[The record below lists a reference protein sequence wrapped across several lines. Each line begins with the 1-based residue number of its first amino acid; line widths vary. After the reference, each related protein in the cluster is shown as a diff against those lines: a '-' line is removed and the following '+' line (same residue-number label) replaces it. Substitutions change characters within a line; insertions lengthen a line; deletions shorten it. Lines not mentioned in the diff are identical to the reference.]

1 MHLKRKTGSAVLF
14 AILTGGMILGGMAC
28 KTVDVFEKNVTI
40 PQQEWDR
47 SFQPA
52 IAFNISDTAAL
63 YNIYVT
69 LRHTHA
75 YNYNN
80 IWLNVN
86 FTLPGDTARRQRV
99 DILLADNNK
108 GWIGTGM
115 DDIYEVRKLITPQPY
130 RFKNPGQCT
139 FTLEQIMRENPLKHI
154 MNAGIRVE
162 KANR

>member
-1 MHLKRKTGSAVLF
+1 MCLKNKFAAAVLF
-14 AILTGGMILGGMAC
+14 PAIISGLVLCGSAC
-28 KTVDVFEKNVTI
+28 KTIDVFEKNVSI
-40 PQQEWDR
+40 PQQQWDR

-52 IAFNISDTAAL
+52 IVFTISDTAAL

-86 FTLPGDTARRQRV
+86 YQLPGDTLKQQRV
-99 DILLADNNK
+99 DIPLADNNK
-108 GWIGTGM
+108 GWFGTGM
-115 DDIYEVRKLITPQPY
+115 DDIYEVRRLITPQPY
-130 RFKNPGQCT
+130 RFKNSGECT

-162 KANR
+162 KVNQ

>member
-1 MHLKRKTGSAVLF
+1 MCLKNRFVSAVLSA
-14 AILTGGMILGGMAC
+14 AIVSGLILCGTAC
-28 KTVDVFEKNVTI
+28 KTIDVFEKNVNI
-40 PQQEWDR
+40 PNHQWER

-52 IAFNISDTAAL
+52 IVFNITDTAAL

-86 FTLPGDTARRQRV
+86 YQLPGDSLKQQRV
-99 DILLADNNK
+99 DIPLADNNK
-108 GWIGTGM
+108 GWLGTGM
-115 DDIYEVRKLITPQPY
+115 DDIYEVRRLITPQPY
-130 RFKNPGQCT
+130 RFKNSGKCT
-139 FTLEQIMRENPLKHI
+139 FTLEQIMRENPLKHV

-162 KANR
+162 KVNQ